1 VSPARYREGG
11 RGEEEKKR
19 VLVTERE
26 SIERLGSNF
35 LIKIT
40 TTRHVKFLSIK

>member
-11 RGEEEKKR
+11 RGEEEKR

-40 TTRHVKFLSIK
+40 TTRHVKFISIK